1 VKEGNKMFDNYCY
14 LIFNDKHEVKYI
26 ALNDKDLESIKKKY
40 ILDYEFE
47 YNYRIIKVKFEYC
60 DTY

>member
-1 VKEGNKMFDNYCY
+1 MFDNYCY